1 MRAIFPESRRILDPG
16 ERAAEILFGVIMTM
30 TFTGTLSVAK
40 AGRDDVRVMFIGAL
54 GCNIAWGI
62 IDGIIYLMACR
73 SERSE
78 GLRMFRAVRDTPDPV
93 QARAAITAAMPPL
106 LAGLMGEDEVEA
118 LRQRLAAVP
127 EPAGHGRLVRRDW
140 LGALAVCLLVVFTT
154 FPLALPFLL
163 LDHVG
168 PAMRLSN
175 AIALAMLFLTGVV
188 YARSIGRPLLRV
200 GLGMAALGVVL
211 VVLTIAL
218 GG

>member
-1 MRAIFPESRRILDPG
+1 MTFLPESRRILDPG

-30 TFTGTLSVAK
+30 TFTGTLSVVD
-40 AGRDDVRVMFIGAL
+40 AGRDDVRAMFIGAL

-73 SERSE
+73 AERSGE
-78 GLRMFRAVRDTPDPV
+78 LRMFRAVRDAPGPE
-93 QARAAITAAMPPL
+93 QGRAAVADALPPL
-106 LAGLMGEDEVEA
+106 VASLLRDDEVES
-118 LRQRLAAVP
+118 LRQRLVAVP

-140 LGALAVCLLVVFTT
+140 LGALGVCLLVVFTT

-163 LDHVG
+163 LDQVG

-175 AIALAMLFLTGVV
+175 AVALVMLFLAGVV
-188 YARSIGRPLLRV
+188 YARSIGRPALRV
-200 GLGMAALGVVL
+200 GLGMSALGVVL
-211 VVLTIAL
+211 AVLTIAL